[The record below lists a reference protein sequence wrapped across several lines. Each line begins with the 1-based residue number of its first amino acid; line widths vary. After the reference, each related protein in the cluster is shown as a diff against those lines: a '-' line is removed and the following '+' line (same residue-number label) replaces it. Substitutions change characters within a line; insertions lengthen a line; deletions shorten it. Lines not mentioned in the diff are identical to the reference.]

1 MNRKD
6 INIFIVDDDVSV
18 HRSLKRLVNS
28 TGYRAMTFRSA
39 REFIDS
45 GQHLRSGILVLD
57 VRMPGMN
64 GLELQK
70 FLADEGID
78 LPIIFI
84 SAHDDSIV
92 RQQALEAGAVAFHFK
107 PFGGQTLLDSINKAF
122 SR

>member
-1 MNRKD
+1 
-6 INIFIVDDDVSV
+6 
-18 HRSLKRLVNS
+18 
-28 TGYRAMTFRSA
+28 MTFRSA